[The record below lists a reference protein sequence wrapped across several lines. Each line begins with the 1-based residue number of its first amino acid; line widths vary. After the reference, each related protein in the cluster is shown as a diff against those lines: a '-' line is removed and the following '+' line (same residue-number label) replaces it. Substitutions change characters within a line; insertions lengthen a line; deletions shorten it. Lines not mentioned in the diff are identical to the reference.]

1 MPTLMAIPAAMV
13 SSMKMSFPD
22 ISTMTFLPGTGTI
35 GIITIMPTIA
45 PFSNTDMPL
54 SLSAAGLI
62 VPGSSVH
69 VLVTAMVAMQV
80 EATPAVG

>member
-1 MPTLMAIPAAMV
+1 MPTPMAIPAAMA
-13 SSMKMSFPD
+13 SSMKTIFPG

-45 PFSNTDMPL
+45 PSLNADMLL
-54 SLSAAGLI
+54 SLSAAGLT
-62 VPGSSVH
+62 VPASSVH
-69 VLVTAMVAMQV
+69 VLVTAMVAMRV